1 MFIDHE
7 IVGGWDMLVDSDLMK
22 VELSSVV
29 DLNKVIIVNCFST
42 SEMLLKIKVI
52 FIFDLFEAHF
62 ELLFLSL
69 FGSFDQFLSDLGWL
83 LYDLVC

>member
-1 MFIDHE
+1 VFIDHE

-62 ELLFLSL
+62 ELLFLCL

>member
-52 FIFDLFEAHF
+52 FIFYLFEAHF

>member
-1 MFIDHE
+1 VFIDHE

-52 FIFDLFEAHF
+52 FIFYLFEAHF

>member
-52 FIFDLFEAHF
+52 FIFYLFEAHF
-62 ELLFLSL
+62 ELLFLCL

>member
-1 MFIDHE
+1 VFIDHE

-52 FIFDLFEAHF
+52 FIFYLFEAHF
-62 ELLFLSL
+62 ELLFL
-69 FGSFDQFLSDLGWL
+69 
-83 LYDLVC
+83 

>member
-1 MFIDHE
+1 MALVFIDHE

-52 FIFDLFEAHF
+52 FIFYLFEAHF
-62 ELLFLSL
+62 ELLFL
-69 FGSFDQFLSDLGWL
+69 
-83 LYDLVC
+83 

>member
-1 MFIDHE
+1 MALVFIDHE

-52 FIFDLFEAHF
+52 FISNHDII
-62 ELLFLSL
+62 
-69 FGSFDQFLSDLGWL
+69 
-83 LYDLVC
+83 